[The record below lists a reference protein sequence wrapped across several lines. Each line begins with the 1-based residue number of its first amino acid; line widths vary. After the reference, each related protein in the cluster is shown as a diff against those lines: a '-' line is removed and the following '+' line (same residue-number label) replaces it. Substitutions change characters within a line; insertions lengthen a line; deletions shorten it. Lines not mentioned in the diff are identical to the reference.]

1 MASVGSI
8 LSGCS
13 SSGARVA
20 LLTATAPPTMPCSG
34 HGMAQ
39 RMMML
44 CYRSTS
50 PWREPNA
57 TPTPPCGH
65 GCCHQA
71 MRWGRDQR
79 REERE
84 GTEMAMAGKLS
95 SWDCQSHPHPL
106 RSDAH
111 RNGPHAGDL
120 DLQSARPS
128 TSWSRIHHVIS
139 RQHKQST
146 ALRYG
151 CDTLMPTEQLIT
163 WNKCSLQQ
171 DDVSG

>member
-8 LSGCS
+8 LSGS
-13 SSGARVA
+13 SSSDMAW
-20 LLTATAPPTMPCSG
+20 LSG
-34 HGMAQ
+34 
-39 RMMML
+39 MMML
-44 CYRSTS
+44 CGLVSSSGDGASYGSTS